1 MRPALDGAY
10 ALGQGEA
17 RSGRGDRLDDPSQ
30 VLDIRIPLQPKT
42 VDNPDRVIPPG

>member
-17 RSGRGDRLDDPSQ
+17 RSGRGDRLDDPSK
-30 VLDIRIPLQPKT
+30 VLDILIALQPKN
-42 VDNPDRVIPPG
+42 VDNP